1 MHMPSE
7 FASLRQGMT
16 TDTSTASVSTFV
28 ANVVICGL
36 GCRRALRLH
45 QFTSTERTISL
56 PQAIGSYSLVNVLR
70 FAFSGF
76 ASIMAHL
83 SKL

>member
-28 ANVVICGL
+28 ANVVICGRAA
-36 GCRRALRLH
+36 GARFVSTNSPQPNGQFPCRKQSDRILW
-45 QFTSTERTISL
+45 
-56 PQAIGSYSLVNVLR
+56 
-70 FAFSGF
+70 
-76 ASIMAHL
+76 
-83 SKL
+83 